1 ANKATGTKPEIML
14 AKALY
19 ARGYRYRKNDK
30 SVFGK
35 PDLTFKKIKL
45 AIFVDGEF
53 WHGKDWEKRKYDHKT
68 NKEFWYKK
76 IERNIQRDKEVNE
89 KLTQEGWR
97 ILRFWS
103 KEIEK
108 NLSDC
113 VQEIEDEIKNLKMN
127 LKGKISIKGIG
138 NKQLKKNLIEDDG

>member
-1 ANKATGTKPEIML
+1 MQANKATGTKPEIML

-53 WHGKDWEKRKYDHKT
+53 WHGKDWEIRKYDHKT
-68 NKEFWYKK
+68 NQEFWHKK
-76 IERNIQRDKEVNE
+76 IKRNIERDLEVNDY
-89 KLTQEGWR
+89 LSNSGW
-97 ILRFWS
+97 IVLRFWGRQIQ
-103 KEIEK
+103 KELFNCIFKIEEK
-108 NLSDC
+108 INEAKRNNNL
-113 VQEIEDEIKNLKMN
+113 
-127 LKGKISIKGIG
+127 
-138 NKQLKKNLIEDDG
+138 